1 LTSVLC
7 TDGKVPNEGVVAGG
21 KQSDQLVEKKSKQL
35 FALLEDLRS
44 AKGERGN
51 KIVAGEWKVE
61 TPPPCPRT
69 VPLIKLSSQYW
80 NLKMNL

>member
-1 LTSVLC
+1 M
-7 TDGKVPNEGVVAGG
+7 PNEGVVDDG
-21 KQSDQLVEKKSKQL
+21 KKSDQLIEKKSKQL

-61 TPPPCPRT
+61 IPPPCPRT
-69 VPLIKLSSQYW
+69 APLIKLSSQCW
-80 NLKMNL
+80 NLKMNFDSG

>member
-1 LTSVLC
+1 M
-7 TDGKVPNEGVVAGG
+7 PNEGVVDGG
-21 KQSDQLVEKKSKQL
+21 KQADQLVEKKSKQL

-69 VPLIKLSSQYW
+69 APLIKLSSQYW
-80 NLKMNL
+80 NLKINLWLWLRTEV